1 MSSSDSEVTFE
12 VHILQNGRWEVHG
25 SYPADK
31 QGQAVKDAKALEALS
46 TITGVKV
53 VREQRDRRRRRQQ
66 HLRLKKP
73 ARRTAEGKTGGQE
86 VKTGRWRQARESGKE
101 KGEIQEQACQK
112 AEGHESGAGN
122 SGGY

>member
-53 VREQRDRRRRRQQ
+53 VREQRDNTTGDAVDNNIYASKSLPDEQPKGKQ
-66 HLRLKKP
+66 EAKKSKP
-73 ARRTAEGKTGGQE
+73 AGGGKPA
-86 VKTGRWRQARESGKE
+86 KAAKKKAKSKN
-101 KGEIQEQACQK
+101 KPAKKQK
-112 AEGHESGAGN
+112 AMNQGQ
-122 SGGY
+122 